1 MKFNPF
7 PSPPPREG
15 NTNHK
20 EDMALKEELQK
31 LREIAR
37 SGEPDAEERY
47 KALSDEITSR
57 YTSPEEVEMIGDFL
71 LDSYKELNAEA
82 DDLLRQ
88 VEKAK
93 ELRRMKEIIPV
104 SYIARHYF
112 GRSAAWLQQRLYG
125 YKVRG
130 RVYTLSADDRR
141 KFDAA
146 LQDIARQISSF
157 SIA

>member
-1 MKFNPF
+1 MKELRAILNGNAPDMEQAYKEKFDYINAHYTNEDD
-7 PSPPPREG
+7 RE
-15 NTNHK
+15 
-20 EDMALKEELQK
+20 A
-31 LREIAR
+31 
-37 SGEPDAEERY
+37 
-47 KALSDEITSR
+47 
-57 YTSPEEVEMIGDFL
+57 IGDFL
-71 LDSYKELNAEA
+71 LDNYKQMNTEA
-82 DDLLRQ
+82 DELLRR
-88 VEKAK
+88 VEKAQ

-130 RVYTLSADDRR
+130 RVYTLSTDDRL

-146 LQDIARQISSF
+146 LQDIAKQISSF